1 MHDTSFN
8 HNHNHNHNN
17 TNINKSSEP
26 AGVDMRVAEESVDG
40 SVAEQAGVHNVI
52 VMRVAEKEGLWWS
65 AAE

>member
-1 MHDTSFN
+1 
-8 HNHNHNHNN
+8 
-17 TNINKSSEP
+17 
-26 AGVDMRVAEESVDG
+26 MRVAEESVDG